1 VFASFWIRKKMQVA
15 IREIEAE
22 RAISQGDEE
31 LNMLGPRGYGASPG
45 DTSYQGV
52 SGKIPKDN
60 LNNEPY

>member
-1 VFASFWIRKKMQVA
+1 MQVA